1 MTIDSYRYA
10 FILFLSFME
19 EKNISADS
27 IEITDLTYQTVLD
40 FLSWLEITRKNAIA
54 TRNQRQAALNSFI
67 AFLMYEFPDSLIE
80 FQRVLS
86 IPVSASRKKSLTLRL
101 MALNS
106 FSSRLI
112 CTLETVRA
120 IMLC

>member
-1 MTIDSYRYA
+1 MKTTKFAFYLNKFFIVYLPNEKGCTPMTIDSYRYA

-67 AFLMYEFPDSLIE
+67 A
-80 FQRVLS
+80 LS
-86 IPVSASRKKSLTLRL
+86 KKLWS
-101 MALNS
+101 
-106 FSSRLI
+106 
-112 CTLETVRA
+112 
-120 IMLC
+120 